1 MHYNK
6 NFLSEN
12 LGKSSSE
19 INWSP
24 YRHQYKTK
32 KVIHFIIK
40 ERSELLMAFTAMQK

>member
-12 LGKSSSE
+12 LGKNSFE

-24 YRHQYKTK
+24 YRHQNKTK
-32 KVIHFIIK
+32 ELIHFIIK
-40 ERSELLMAFTAMQK
+40 EGSELLMAFTAMQK